1 MMMRATPLREPAL
14 DGAHVA
20 DAAAELDRD
29 RDPAEDRL
37 DRSRVDRLAGKGA
50 VEIDHVQPCEAVLL
64 ESGRLRGRIVVEH
77 GGLRHV
83 ALHEAHA
90 ASVLEVDG
98 REQDHGRHRRKLAIS
113 LRPSVWLFSGWNWVP
128 AMLSRATTAVSGP
141 P

>member
-1 MMMRATPLREPAL
+1 MPPPSWTGTVTRLQ
-14 DGAHVA
+14 
-20 DAAAELDRD
+20 
-29 RDPAEDRL
+29 DRL
-37 DRSRVDRLAGKGA
+37 DRRRVDGLAGKGA

-64 ESGRLRGRIVVEH
+64 ESGRLRGRIVVED